1 MATKDISR
9 KAFLAGAGTVL
20 ASLTVP
26 LAASPVSA
34 FGEEASLISTAGGS
48 EKIVVIGTNDVHGTL
63 KNPKTALGYAA
74 LADYADAQRE
84 EFGADLVT
92 LVDSGD
98 VMQGNIAVD
107 LSDGSYL
114 AQAVAAAGY
123 DVIAPGNHDFD
134 HGIDRLSE
142 HVAAEG
148 VACTCCNFTD
158 AAGSCVLAPYHVIEY
173 PAGGETV
180 RVAYVGVTTPSA
192 RGKSSNFKDEDGNFI
207 YDFAVD
213 STGEK
218 LVLAVQAAVDDAR
231 STGAAD
237 YVVLLAHLGQSWS
250 AVNWRSDTVVGKTN
264 GIDAVLDAHTHQLY
278 VQAVKNKDGQEVPI
292 VQAGCKFMAF
302 SRLEIDPSARTATVS
317 VVATGVAGSL
327 VSSWDGEDAGVAAL
341 IDGFNAEIDAQAA
354 GEVGTSEVD
363 LVALADDGSAL
374 AWLGETNL
382 GDLCADSM
390 LAAAKQVGVD
400 CDVALCAS
408 FDVCADIPKGAVVER
423 DVYEA
428 LPFSRKIFALEVT
441 GQHLLDILEVGCALL
456 PEPEAR
462 LMQVSDGFTYQ
473 INTGVESPVT
483 VSDAD
488 CSYVGI
494 EGERRVTAAQLNGR
508 DIDPAA
514 SYTIAMQKSMLLNG
528 AWSMPVPDNASEAV
542 EVAAD
547 SECLISYIKGALA
560 GTVGE
565 KYADTAGRVKIT
577 SGEASGAATASEGS
591 GIPVVAIPAV
601 AVGVAA
607 AAAGI
612 YSAKGPGK
620 KAGRHE

>member
-1 MATKDISR
+1 MASKDISR

-26 LAASPVSA
+26 LASA
-34 FGEEASLISTAGGS
+34 PAPALAEEASLISTAGGS

-74 LADYADAQRE
+74 LADYASAQRE
-84 EFGADLVT
+84 EYGEGLVT

-107 LSDGSYL
+107 LSGGSYL

-123 DVIAPGNHDFD
+123 NVIAPGNHDFD
-134 HGIDRLSE
+134 HGIDALNE
-142 HVAAEG
+142 YVAAEG

-158 AAGSCVLAPYHVIEY
+158 ANGNCVLAPYHVIEY
-173 PAGGETV
+173 PAGSETV

-192 RGKSSNFKDEDGNFI
+192 RGKSAKFKDDAGNFI

-213 STGEK
+213 DTGEK
-218 LVLAVQAAVDDAR
+218 LVFAVQAAVDDAR
-231 STGAAD
+231 SAGAAD

-250 AVNWRSDTVVGKTN
+250 AVNWRSDTVIGKTN

-278 VQAVKNKDGQEVPI
+278 VQAVKNKDGQEVPV

-302 SRLEIDPSARTATVS
+302 SRLEIDPSAKTVS
-317 VVATGVAGSL
+317 ASAVATGVAAEL
-327 VSSWDGEDAGVAAL
+327 VSSWDTEDADVAAL
-341 IDGFNAEIDAQAA
+341 VDSINAQIDEQTGE
-354 GEVGTSEVD
+354 EVGTSEVE
-363 LVALADDGSAL
+363 LHGFAEDGSAL

-382 GDLCADSM
+382 GDLVADAM
-390 LAAAKQVGVD
+390 LAAAKQAGVE
-400 CDVALCAS
+400 CDMALCAS
-408 FDVCADIPKGAVVER
+408 FDVCADIAKGTVVER

-428 LPFSRKIFALEVT
+428 LPFSRKICALEVS

-462 LMQVSDGFTYQ
+462 LIQVSDGFTYQ
-473 INTGVESPVT
+473 INTGIESPVT

-494 EGERRVTAAQLNGR
+494 EGERRVTAAQLNGK

-528 AWSMPVPDNASEAV
+528 AWSMPVPDSAGEAV
-542 EVAAD
+542 EVATD
-547 SECLISYIKGALA
+547 GECLISYIKDSLA
-560 GTVGE
+560 GTIGE
-565 KYADTAGRVKIT
+565 KYAEAAGRIT
-577 SGEASGAATASEGS
+577 ITNGETTGAAASSDGS
-591 GIPVVAIPAV
+591 GIPVAAIPAV

-612 YSAKGPGK
+612 YSAKGPEK
-620 KAGRHE
+620 KASRHE